1 MGTWADAT
9 GDVLVAVVDDE
20 QRLLESNRGDFT
32 TALLTRCDNDVTV
45 SRCNVCGEGYRSRL
59 HRELF
64 DCCFNRHVTSSNFPF
79 DS

>member
-32 TALLTRCDNDVTV
+32 TALPTRCDNGVTV
-45 SRCNVCGEGYRSRL
+45 SRCNVCGEGIRL
-59 HRELF
+59 YRELSG
-64 DCCFNRHVTSSNFPF
+64 CCFNRHFTFF
-79 DS
+79 